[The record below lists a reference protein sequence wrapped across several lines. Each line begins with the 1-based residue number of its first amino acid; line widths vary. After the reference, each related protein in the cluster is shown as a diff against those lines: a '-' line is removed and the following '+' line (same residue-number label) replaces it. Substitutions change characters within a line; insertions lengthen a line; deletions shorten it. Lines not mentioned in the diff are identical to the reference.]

1 MSTSTTYPAPA
12 KVPVP
17 AAAHGDIVLVSRV
30 VERHGYRIEVGADLG
45 PSFTTVDLEHET

>member
-1 MSTSTTYPAPA
+1 MSTSTTYPAPR
-12 KVPVP
+12 KVP
-17 AAAHGDIVLVSRV
+17 AAAHGDVVLVSRV